1 MSITLKNIIKLLTI
15 AIIGGLCSFAL
26 GFLISPLLPYSVVTS
41 VAAGLAPGLVAFFG
55 SIIAIIFLKKPK
67 KIPVFIFCWGFIL
80 VNRFFEGMFVYINN
94 SFTY

>member
-1 MSITLKNIIKLLTI
+1 MSISLKNVIKLLNI
-15 AIIGGLCSFAL
+15 ALIGGLCSFAF
-26 GFLISPLLPYSVVTS
+26 GFLISPLLPYSIVTS

-80 VNRFFEGMFVYINN
+80 VNKFFEGVFVTIDRLI
-94 SFTY
+94 